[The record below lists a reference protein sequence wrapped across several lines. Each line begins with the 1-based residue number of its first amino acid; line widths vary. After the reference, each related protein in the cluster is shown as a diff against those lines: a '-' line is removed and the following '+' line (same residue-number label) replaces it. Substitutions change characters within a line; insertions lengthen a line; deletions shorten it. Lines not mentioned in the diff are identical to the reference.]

1 MPKSGKFGTFGGVYT
16 PSILTILGV
25 IMYLRL
31 GWVVG
36 NAGTLTAVFTIILM
50 AHVVSITTGLS
61 VSSIATDKKIKAGGI
76 YYLLSRSLGFPI
88 GGAIGLTLFVATAL
102 SIALYLIGFGESA
115 LFVLKDTIGI
125 EEIGINHLRIVGS
138 LALLIIV
145 TIAFI
150 STSIA
155 IKTQYFILG
164 AIVLSLVSI
173 FMGTSE
179 GKGFDFSEVPTGEV
193 NFAVLFGIFFPAV
206 TGFTAG
212 VAMSG
217 DLKDPKKS
225 IPWGTMLAV
234 ATGLVVYLGLAAF
247 IYYSIPAAELQS
259 NNNALVEFGW
269 VPQFVIAGIWGATL
283 SSALGGILGAP
294 RILQAMSLDHITPK
308 IFAKGKGKEN
318 EPRNALILTFVLA
331 EAGILIGELDV
342 IAEVVA
348 MFYLAAYLFINLSG
362 FLEQWASPDFRP
374 TFKINIFVPLLGTIV
389 TLLLMIQLN
398 LVATIASVVIILLIF
413 LWLTRKQLELQ
424 SGDVWQNVWS
434 SIVKTGLKNL
444 NKGDVHKRNWE
455 PNILL
460 FSGATKVRPYLLE
473 FSTSI
478 AGRNGMI
485 SNFDLIEDKTAQVL
499 FPKQK
504 QSILGENPTDD
515 AIFYRRKTC
524 RNIYEGIETIASTY
538 GFSGVEPNTV
548 LMGWARN
555 TRHPKAFS
563 KMTNVLHQLDYNV
576 LFLDYDK
583 KRGFGQ
589 KHRIDVWW
597 RDLSQVSYFTVQ
609 LVKLMNA
616 SPDWAAAEVRFLYF
630 DNENNEK
637 AVLEKEMHKRVSE
650 LRNSVEIK
658 VVNNPLKDKPFYEVV
673 KANSFEADLIIMD
686 LPELGNGKVKDFV
699 EQTNEL
705 LDVLGTTLIV
715 KASSNFYEES
725 AFNSAL
731 EKKYASSP
739 SPKLEDAAGPE
750 SSILLGA
757 CNYGPLD
764 EPISDLDEHL
774 HQSNQQLGNEIYSK
788 YAEVLGTCI
797 ELLKEGAEVAD
808 IHKKAVSLIEDV
820 RDNRLAKVANKL
832 SRAVNLHFWNLG
844 DFIERLPVKIVRAY
858 TDEELKP
865 RFGDGEEV
873 LKFKKSKR
881 RFPFKPKSNIFL
893 KTAVRTHFQN
903 TYPAPFEQ
911 VLQTFGRS
919 AVLFN
924 SILLEWSSSI
934 GEANSPAEL
943 TAQLEQLQAQIEV
956 ALSGERKRFVQELD
970 VLGRKFCN
978 NVIKKVDRLN
988 NEMLPLLETKKRRA
1002 SFVRAVKSA
1011 IEQYPGQWQ
1020 QNAVYLNNQLLLNLH
1035 LQELKKGVWPVILRT
1050 KEDIVEKMLAPSS
1063 KLLASIHGD
1072 IGGLED
1078 TGIEELGN
1086 KLIEVGAAMN
1096 IDEAVKDLM
1105 LEIGRQVA
1113 ISCKETE
1120 VIPLRQMED
1129 FEKVQMEIVAEK
1141 IDVKKVTE
1149 YLLDNEIVAGLK
1161 SSFQTGFNEIKSEL
1175 LKVENALRLLKY
1187 SQSSSQS
1194 DNSLL
1199 LGEVKERV
1207 GNQLN
1212 ESRQQLEKIGIRL
1225 EQQTEKTAD
1234 LLDNLLTDETIIG
1247 RAGLMDGI
1255 IRKERAR
1262 SNLNRFAGSI
1272 SGFIENANN
1281 RIDNSIIKLRD
1292 LWAISGH
1299 QYRTKA
1305 LQNPH
1310 AKLASFVDKVALQPN
1325 VEKQVPFFYNQLFTG
1340 KHSAPSKPLENRPV
1354 ELAAAERA
1362 VNRFKNGSSGAV
1374 LFTGEPLSGLSYLL
1388 ENVTNT
1394 LVRKKVIFIKPPS
1407 RHNRKPEKLIHEA
1420 LVFSTGLH
1428 EGTAVILNKLP
1439 AGSVL
1444 VFEDLELWWTRRKG
1458 GSNFIVYIN
1467 DLIAQ
1472 FGHRILFLLS
1482 CNIYF
1487 YHHIRQHTD
1496 LDANLLDTI
1505 MINPLS
1511 TQEVKTVLLKRHGSG
1526 GMVYFWKGKP
1536 EQSLGIREQNK
1547 LFKRLTAASEGN
1559 IGMALYL
1566 WLGNVAATE
1575 ENNLQLGGV
1584 ELGDLPPV
1592 LSADWETMLLQVLLH
1607 KKLTFRRLNSIYESQ
1622 KEEKTKAVLDSLLR
1636 TKILVET
1643 AGKTIKINPYVLP
1656 YLIKYFRR
1664 NELV

>member
-1 MPKSGKFGTFGGVYT
+1 MPKSGKFGTFGGVFT

-36 NAGTLTAVFTIILM
+36 SAGTLTAVFIIILM

-76 YYLLSRSLGFPI
+76 YFMLSRSLGFPI

-115 LFVLKDTIGI
+115 LFVLKDFIGI

-138 LALLIIV
+138 LALLMIV

-155 IKTQYFILG
+155 IKAQYLILG

-173 FMGTSE
+173 FFGTSE

-234 ATGLVVYLGLAAF
+234 ATGLIVYLGLAAF
-247 IYYSIPAAELQS
+247 IFYSIPIAELQN

-269 VPQFVIAGIWGATL
+269 IPQFVIAGIWGATL

-331 EAGILIGELDV
+331 EAGVLIGELDV

-374 TFKINIFVPLLGTIV
+374 TFKINIFIPLFGAV
-389 TLLLMIQLN
+389 ATLLLMIQLN
-398 LVATIASVVIILLIF
+398 IAATIASVIIILLIF
-413 LWLTRKQLELQ
+413 LWLTRKQLELR

-434 SIVKTGLKNL
+434 SIVKFGLKSL

-460 FSGATKVRPYLLE
+460 FSGGTQARPHLLE

-485 SNFDLIEDKTAQVL
+485 SNFDLIEDTPAQIL

-504 QSILGENPTDD
+504 QSILSENPADD

-524 RNIYEGIETIASTY
+524 NNIYEGIETIASTY

-548 LMGWARN
+548 LMGWTRN
-555 TRHPKAFS
+555 TKRPKDFS
-563 KMTNVLHQLDYNV
+563 KMTNILHQLDYNV

-589 KHRIDVWW
+589 KHSIDVWW
-597 RDLSQVSYFTVQ
+597 RDLSQISYFTVQ

-637 AVLEKEMHKRVSE
+637 AVLEKEMQKRISE
-650 LRNSVEIK
+650 LRKSVEIK

-673 KANSFEADLIIMD
+673 KANSFEADLIILD
-686 LPELGNGKVKDFV
+686 LPDLGNGKVKDFV

-725 AFNSAL
+725 AFNSTL
-731 EKKYASSP
+731 EKKYASNNSTLL
-739 SPKLEDAAGPE
+739 KDAVDPE
-750 SSILLGA
+750 SSIPLGN
-757 CNYGPLD
+757 CNFDPLD
-764 EPISDLDEHL
+764 KSISSLDEYL
-774 HQSNQQLGNEIYSK
+774 HQLNLQLGTSIYSEYVK
-788 YAEVLGTCI
+788 VLNTFI
-797 ELLKEGAEVAD
+797 SLLKEGAGNSVM
-808 IHKKAVSLIEDV
+808 HQRAVSLIEDV
-820 RDNRLAKVANKL
+820 KENRLGKISNNLSNSINKQ
-832 SRAVNLHFWNLG
+832 LG
-844 DFIERLPVKIVRAY
+844 SLGNFIERLPQKLVRAY
-858 TDEELKP
+858 SDEELNP
-865 RFGDGEEV
+865 QFGDSEKV
-873 LKFKKSKR
+873 LKFKRLKK
-881 RFPFKPKSNIFL
+881 RFPFKPKSNIQL
-893 KTAVRTHFQN
+893 TRVSRHHFQN
-903 TYPAPFEQ
+903 NYLVHFER
-911 VLQTFGRS
+911 VLQTFGGS

-924 SILLEWSSSI
+924 SILKKWSNSI
-934 GEANSPAEL
+934 GEVNSATEWM
-943 TAQLEQLQAQIEV
+943 AQIEQLEV
-956 ALSGERKRFVQELD
+956 LIGQSLHQEKNRFIQELN

-978 NVIKKVDRLN
+978 SVIKDVDKLN
-988 NEMLPLLETKKRRA
+988 NEKLPLLETNTRRG
-1002 SFVRAVKSA
+1002 SFVKTVKSN
-1011 IEQYPGQWQ
+1011 ITHYPEQWR
-1020 QNAVYLNNQLLLNLH
+1020 QNTVYLNNQVLLNLH
-1035 LQELKKGVWPVILRT
+1035 LQELKNSVWPVILQV
-1050 KEDIVEKMLAPSS
+1050 KEDIVEKMLVPSNL
-1063 KLLASIHGD
+1063 LLASIHGEAEEFTEAQ
-1072 IGGLED
+1072 IED
-1078 TGIEELGN
+1078 HGN

-1105 LEIGRQVA
+1105 FKIDKQVA
-1113 ISCKETE
+1113 TFCKETE
-1120 VIPLRQMED
+1120 IIPPRQMED
-1129 FEKVQMEIVAEK
+1129 FEAMQMEIIAEN

-1149 YLLDNEIVAGLK
+1149 YLLDNEIVVGLK
-1161 SSFQTGFNEIKSEL
+1161 SSLQTDFNEIKSEL
-1175 LKVENALRLLKY
+1175 LKTENALRLLKY
-1187 SQSSSQS
+1187 CLASSQS
-1194 DNSLL
+1194 ENKLL
-1199 LGEVKERV
+1199 LEEVKVRV
-1207 GNQLN
+1207 GNQFT
-1212 ESRQQLEKIGIRL
+1212 ESRQQLEDIGGRL
-1225 EQQTEKTAD
+1225 EKQLENTSGLLDD
-1234 LLDNLLTDETIIG
+1234 LLKDDTIIS
-1247 RAGLMDGI
+1247 RAGHMDGI
-1255 IRKERAR
+1255 IRKDLAR
-1262 SNLNRFAGSI
+1262 SGLNRFTEVI
-1272 SGFIENANN
+1272 SRFIENANN
-1281 RIDNSIIKLRD
+1281 RLDNGVIKLRD
-1292 LWAISGH
+1292 LWAISDH
-1299 QYRTKA
+1299 QYRTKS

-1310 AKLASFVDKVALQPN
+1310 ARAANYVDKVALQPSL
-1325 VEKQVPFFYNQLFTG
+1325 EKQIPFFYNQLFTG
-1340 KHSAPSKPLENRPV
+1340 KHSAPSKPLDNRKA
-1354 ELAAAERA
+1354 ELTAAEKA
-1362 VNRFKNGSSGAV
+1362 INRFNHGNSGAI

-1388 ENVTNT
+1388 ENVTNS
-1394 LVRKKVIFIKPPS
+1394 LVHKKVIYIKPPS

-1420 LVFSTGLH
+1420 LVFSTGMH
-1428 EGTAVILNKLP
+1428 QETAIILNKLP

-1444 VFEDLELWWTRRKG
+1444 VFEDLELWWTRRNG
-1458 GSNFIVYIN
+1458 GSNFILFIN
-1467 DLIAQ
+1467 NLIAQ
-1472 FGHRILFLLS
+1472 FGHRILFIVS

-1487 YHHIRQHTD
+1487 YHHIRQHTN

-1511 TQEVKTVLLKRHGSG
+1511 TQEVKGIVLKRHDSG
-1526 GMVYFWKGKP
+1526 GMTYFWNGKS
-1536 EQSLGIREQNK
+1536 EQNLGLRDQNK
-1547 LFKRLTAASEGN
+1547 LFKRLTAASEGH
-1559 IGMALYL
+1559 IGMALHL
-1566 WLGNVAATE
+1566 WLGNVTAIE
-1575 ENNLQLGGV
+1575 DNKLHLGGV
-1584 ELGDLPPV
+1584 ELSDIPPV
-1592 LSADWETMLLQVLLH
+1592 LSAEWETMLLQVLLH
-1607 KKLTFRRLNSIYESQ
+1607 KRLTFRRLNSIYEPQ
-1622 KEEKTKAVLDSLLR
+1622 KEEKTKRVLDSLLR
-1636 TKILVET
+1636 TNLLVET
-1643 AGKTIKINPYVLP
+1643 AGKTIKINPFVLP